1 MKWRM
6 NDKELRELI
15 CDNDTPI
22 KPSKFPESGGTN
34 NVTFLSKI

>member
-1 MKWRM
+1 M

-22 KPSKFPESGGTN
+22 KPSKIFR
-34 NVTFLSKI
+34 VRWDKQRDVFI

>member
-1 MKWRM
+1 MKWRT

-22 KPSKFPESGGTN
+22 ESP
-34 NVTFLSKI
+34 KIFQARWDEQRDVFI